1 MNQASFKQRL
11 QPWRGSLL
19 LLVLIGLAS
28 MAPVKLNAQRQ
39 ESFEGFMNGIRAN
52 TVKGQVLYQRG
63 SGRFDLEAGVKLGP
77 DDFIRTAPNSYAE
90 LLLQPGNYL
99 RVGGD
104 TDLQI
109 LCEQHDKMRMKLD
122 QGAISLEILT
132 SDWDGTNT
140 FYSEDQSYE
149 LIRVFTPNATVFI
162 TQPGIFRISATDGRT
177 DLIVRDGE
185 ALINGRRVKEKR
197 RATISKDDVTI
208 TDFDLRVEDAFDSWS
223 RDRAE
228 QLVQANRA
236 LKQGSPWAKYKAQG
250 AETSVEFP
258 DEVEPSNNS
267 LVISAKP
274 GAVNFVEAGVE
285 LSHTDNWQPLTE
297 KSQLEAGDTLRS
309 NQLSF
314 VELTILPD
322 IYLRLD
328 GGSELLFDQLSNDG
342 IRLKLLRG
350 AAILDV
356 VRFDSKE
363 LPQITISGPTT
374 AATIAGEGNYR
385 IDSGPSNDAITVR
398 DGKVAFNQR
407 SVGSCKRISAGTV
420 VECDK
425 KRTDNFDFWSR
436 HRGEGQMFFGRKME
450 ATVIHLGGVRRHR
463 FKNTGFWYQQAGQTH
478 YTFVPFSSTRFRS
491 PYGGGYSTV
500 LSPRT
505 LPLFRNEGR
514 PPRFPGSQST
524 RPIP

>member
-1 MNQASFKQRL
+1 MNQASFNQRSR
-11 QPWRGSLL
+11 PWRGRLL
-19 LLVLIGLAS
+19 LLVLFCA
-28 MAPVKLNAQRQ
+28 APIELNAQILQ

-52 TVKGQVLYQRG
+52 TVKGHVLYQRG
-63 SGRFDLEAGVKLGP
+63 SGRFDLEPGLKLAQ
-77 DDFIRTAPNSYAE
+77 DDFIRTAENSYAE
-90 LLLQPGNYL
+90 LVLQPGNYL

-122 QGAISLEILT
+122 QGVLILEILASDLDDT
-132 SDWDGTNT
+132 SA
-140 FYSEDQSYE
+140 FYSEDQAYE

-162 TQPGIFRISATDGRT
+162 TQPGIFRISATGGGRT

-197 RATISKDDVTI
+197 RATASKDDVTI
-208 TDFDLRVEDAFDSWS
+208 TDIDSKVEDAFDSWS
-223 RDRAE
+223 RDRAV

-236 LKQGSPWAKYKAQG
+236 LKQDSPWAKYKSQG
-250 AETSVEFP
+250 QETSVEFP
-258 DEVEPSNNS
+258 DEVEPSNTS
-267 LVISAKP
+267 MVISAKP

-285 LSHTDNWQPLTE
+285 LSHTAGEWQSLTE
-297 KSQLEAGDTLRS
+297 TSQLEPGDTLRT

-328 GGSELLFDQLSNDG
+328 VSSELLLEQLSNEG

-363 LPQITISGPTT
+363 LPQITIGGPTT
-374 AATIAGEGNYR
+374 AANIAGEGNYR
-385 IDSGPSNDAITVR
+385 IDSGPSGDAITVR

-425 KRTDNFDFWSR
+425 KRSDNFDFWSS
-436 HRGEGQMFFGRKME
+436 HRGEGQMFFGRKML
-450 ATVIHLGGVRRHR
+450 ATVIHLRGVRRQR
-463 FKNTGFWYQQAGQTH
+463 FKDTGFWFQRAGQTH
-478 YTFVPFSSTRFRS
+478 YTFVPFSSTLFRS
-491 PYGGGYSTV
+491 PYGGSYSTV
-500 LSPRT
+500 LTPHRT
-505 LPLFRNEGR
+505 RVFRNEGK

-524 RPIP
+524 RPLP